1 MDDQFELVNNQQK
14 NRFELEVEH
23 HVAFIDYKIKGEKA
37 YLIHTEVPPELG
49 GKGIGNAIVLKTLQY
64 IKDKGYSL
72 VPLCPFVAAYIKRHP
87 EWEAI
92 VAH

>member
-1 MDDQFELVNNQQK
+1 MDEQLKLVNNQEK
-14 NRFELEVEH
+14 ARFELEVDGY
-23 HVAFIDYKIKGEKA
+23 VAFIDYKIKGEKI
-37 YLIHTEVPPELG
+37 YLIHTEVPAELA
-49 GKGIGNAIVLKTLQY
+49 GKGVGNAIVLKTLKFVQ
-64 IKDKGYSL
+64 DKGYSL